1 MAGVATNNQGR
12 SFPLGA
18 ASGVDRMR
26 QDLACKWSMDYGLS
40 ALLAALVVYV
50 FVLRPIEEMGLAG
63 VFWVEILF
71 ALVLAAG
78 VWTVW
83 NRRAHAVIFAAT
95 VGTAEV
101 VRWVHWVTP
110 TTGLAPWAALSSSV
124 AIGLLMFLVLKHVM
138 APGPITFHR
147 IRGAVA
153 VYLLIGFMWAQAY
166 EFLEILIPE
175 GFQLSGRYAGASDRS
190 WALLYFSF
198 STLTTLGYGDIL
210 PVHPV
215 ARSLAMV
222 EALMGQLYPAILI
235 GGLVSLHIASISER
249 SQR

>member
-1 MAGVATNNQGR
+1 MKK
-12 SFPLGA
+12 
-18 ASGVDRMR
+18 
-26 QDLACKWSMDYGLS
+26 DLVYKWEMNYGLS

-50 FVLRPIEEMGLAG
+50 FVLQPIQELGLTRVLWAE
-63 VFWVEILF
+63 VLF

-95 VGTAEV
+95 AGIGEV
-101 VRWVHWVTP
+101 VRWVHWVAP
-110 TTGLAPWAALSSSV
+110 SIGLAPWAALSSSL
-124 AIGLLMFLVLKHVM
+124 AIGLLMFLVLTHVM

-166 EFLEILIPE
+166 DFLQTLIP
-175 GFQLSGRYAGASDRS
+175 GSFQLPSTVAGESARS
-190 WALLYFSF
+190 WTLLYFSF